1 MGQNVSVKIYIL
13 SDAFGEYKPAYG
25 LNGYI
30 VTVDECNYVERNVT
44 VDEGPNEGLNET
56 VRYLQED
63 RLFLLREYDILAEQV
78 EVNIIISLL
87 GGFHFRWS
95 EYSVIEIGK
104 AAKFLWLI

>member
-1 MGQNVSVKIYIL
+1 MGQNFSVKLL
-13 SDAFGEYKPAYG
+13 SDAFGEYRPAYG

-44 VDEGPNEGLNET
+44 VEEGQDESANET

-78 EVNIIISLL
+78 EVCLL
-87 GGFHFRWS
+87 YTS
-95 EYSVIEIGK
+95 D
-104 AAKFLWLI
+104 AADE

>member
-1 MGQNVSVKIYIL
+1 MTTIFLGPKFPVTIYIL

-44 VDEGPNEGLNET
+44 IEEGPDKGLNET
-56 VRYLQED
+56 VKYLQED

-87 GGFHFRWS
+87 GGVHFRWL
-95 EYSVIEIGK
+95 EFSVI
-104 AAKFLWLI
+104 